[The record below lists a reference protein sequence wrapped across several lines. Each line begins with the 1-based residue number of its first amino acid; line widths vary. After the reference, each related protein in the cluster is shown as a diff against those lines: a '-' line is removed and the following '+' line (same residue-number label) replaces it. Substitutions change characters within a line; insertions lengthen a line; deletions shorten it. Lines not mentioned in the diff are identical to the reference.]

1 MWYQTLPAQAGSTKE
16 RNAQRGLWVVLLGP
30 DGSGKSSVITGIGD
44 GRAAGFTG
52 SQTYHLRP
60 TFLGSG
66 KESRTNCDPHAPLP
80 RGMLASVGKLLC
92 LLLANWMGYVRKV
105 RPQLAQGKL
114 ILFDRY
120 FPDCLIDARRY
131 RLPASCVGMAELV
144 AKLLPKP
151 DLWIVLDAPATV
163 LQQRKCEVT
172 PAESERQRQD
182 YLTRL
187 AGEPNVVV
195 VDAARPLEEVV
206 EDVRNCMIEFHL
218 TQFHRR
224 CELA

>member
-1 MWYQTLPAQAGSTKE
+1 M
-16 RNAQRGLWVVLLGP
+16 
-30 DGSGKSSVITGIGD
+30 
-44 GRAAGFTG
+44 
-52 SQTYHLRP
+52 
-60 TFLGSG
+60 
-66 KESRTNCDPHAPLP
+66 
-80 RGMLASVGKLLC
+80 
-92 LLLANWMGYVRKV
+92 KV

-120 FPDCLIDARRY
+120 FPDCLIDAKRY

-151 DLWIVLDAPATV
+151 DLSVVLDTPATV

-172 PAESERQRQD
+172 PAESERQRKD
-182 YLTRL
+182 YLMRL

-195 VDAARPLEEVV
+195 VDAARPLMEVV
-206 EDVRNCMIEFHL
+206 EDVRNCIIEFHL
-218 TQFHRR
+218 TGFHRQ